1 MKILILGANGEL
13 GNKLYNYLRKDN
25 KNEIVTTSNRNIK
38 YSSKFH
44 KKINLKKNLNKL
56 FKIISNQK
64 FDLIINCLFIINKK
78 NEYDTDIPEK
88 IISYI
93 NRKNYKNIIWLEV
106 SSYSIFLKYK
116 TNYIRSK
123 INFENFLK
131 NNFRNNL
138 SKLKIIRIGNFL
150 NNHMTSRLNFFNTKK
165 CQFVL
170 SNKKNILYVTNNQ
183 IIKNFI
189 NHNLFKK
196 KIEFNLVK
204 KTTLEDIFILTNNNY
219 KKIIFL
225 NISEKIP
232 FFLSIFLNNKY
243 KYKIFNL
250 LNLFYSK

>member
-1 MKILILGANGEL
+1 M
-13 GNKLYNYLRKDN
+13 
-25 KNEIVTTSNRNIK
+25 
-38 YSSKFH
+38 
-44 KKINLKKNLNKL
+44 
-56 FKIISNQK
+56 
-64 FDLIINCLFIINKK
+64 
-78 NEYDTDIPEK
+78 
-88 IISYI
+88 
-93 NRKNYKNIIWLEV
+93 
-106 SSYSIFLKYK
+106 
-116 TNYIRSK
+116 
-123 INFENFLK
+123 K

-232 FFLSIFLNNKY
+232 FF
-243 KYKIFNL
+243 
-250 LNLFYSK
+250 

>member
-38 YSSKFH
+38 YLRKFH
-44 KKINLKKNLNKL
+44 KKINLKKNLNNL

-170 SNKKNILYVTNNQ
+170 SNKK
-183 IIKNFI
+183 
-189 NHNLFKK
+189 
-196 KIEFNLVK
+196 
-204 KTTLEDIFILTNNNY
+204 IFY
-219 KKIIFL
+219 M
-225 NISEKIP
+225 
-232 FFLSIFLNNKY
+232 
-243 KYKIFNL
+243 
-250 LNLFYSK
+250 